1 MKDLKDAVKEAT
13 GLEIS
18 DVNYTVEVLTGFAL
32 VSKTRSYVAAKKKS
46 EKKGANTHAL
56 VLAAYEEKTP
66 GASEAA
72 AVHAPLALPPSE
84 GEGSL
89 EGDEN
94 LLSGAAYGRGCCP
107 LERGIEE
114 QVVAECARAYPE
126 GVACADLAR
135 NFNLHVKPFG
145 KRVSEMISYKH
156 WYGLEEREMY
166 IPGGR
171 TKGKFL
177 FLAAATAEAK
187 GLEPKPPLARGGSD
201 AAEELRAKR
210 AEILW
215 KRLCEVGFL
224 SSASAGRWISACE
237 NANAGKFIDRKV
249 LNRIVDLLGS
259 DGKLVR
265 RERVRAAAGS
275 HASSGSAKDFEV
287 FMHPTFPPLD
297 PPLRDRVVSAIKRE
311 EAALKA
317 APRARTGSRKRKKN
331 LLLADGV
338 SDPLEED
345 APARAR
351 HRGGGAYAVRRRVG
365 PAPPFATYRVLS
377 AIEAGFIPAKA
388 VRLRRLHEFLCDAAL
403 GGGGTGGI
411 SSGTTGTARTPSTSS
426 GAENEW
432 SAGFELDAVVT
443 REMPVELY
451 LNVVGAP
458 DFETLT
464 LETSPPTLRGILR
477 GAIAG
482 KTLGDLTSAERTA
495 LCGVGVGDD
504 DAADGDLQLD
514 AGARERA
521 KTQGERLSRLVE
533 HLCEMDLV
541 KRDVEEKVSCDE
553 GSSGMM
559 RQRHALALVGKYDSD
574 ALGAQAAVAFAPSA
588 QYSRAKVAEYWDG
601 LERAFKKKSE
611 EEKSEMRDRFPAAK
625 DRDLCSLATWSQVRC
640 VDAVTRVA
648 LAEAFDAARWD
659 DEVTSGGGT
668 AAAEDPADEDSF
680 ARAAAKR
687 AALAPYTCPA
697 AARCVELEDAFGME
711 RGRVHN
717 MRERERKNL
726 RVYLTAEGVI
736 TEQECRDADERAEA
750 ERAEAKRAKAAK
762 REGTAEE
769 AEKTAADVAKE
780 GEHASRRYFWD
791 ERGDSLLAL
800 AVTRR
805 LAIDGV
811 REENSQIPVAV
822 AAARGELPATRKPC
836 IRRWTKT
843 LFTGERK
850 EKLEAVA
857 KRFFDLGA
865 RRRKAA
871 RRAAVRAATA
881 GEEEAAPEGG
891 GTSAN
896 ADAWERRG
904 RWCAA
909 AEEALRGEV
918 EKVMK
923 DLPCGNYRRQRRPE
937 VRSSARAP
945 GAGAGD
951 GSDSDGSD
959 SDDDIPLA
967 RKFADDVPIAQ
978 IFPAGGR
985 SDESSSD
992 AAGFDS
998 EPSESDSES
1007 ESRRGRAREDP
1018 RSAALRNPV
1027 AGMDAESK
1035 MRFAASAGAFAMI
1048 LTHKLR
1054 SSGDEAA
1061 MAEGLRALEAAT
1073 RRFGREA
1080 GEAAVKELIA
1090 RGVAVQDERGLALD
1104 ARRFAQLT
1112 DDRRTSFG
1120 TSGATRDAP
1129 DAYATLRSRAKG
1141 RRVVFPRAPTAGELH
1156 ALLLALAEGHVVL
1169 DVAREADV
1177 ETLPQAFTD
1186 RRANDDD
1193 ASEKGASEDAGRLLT
1208 RVVVDATDGWAS
1220 PPPPP
1225 PPPRALFL
1233 GARPVASAPSPAAA
1247 ETAELVR
1254 SAGAAG
1260 LTAGELSAARR
1271 NAREAAAAAAAAAA
1285 DNDAPPPSLCG
1296 VSSSNEPDA
1305 SLAEALN
1312 AGAVVEVNAY
1322 DETRFLAPEHASA
1335 FLARDP
1341 ARSFPGDDGAARA
1354 WSLPDGAD
1362 DGDVVR
1368 GLKRR
1373 VLGAVNARP
1382 GVAERTLAAS
1392 LEPALNPASARAF
1405 VARMVEDGALEVL
1418 RVTSAREAA
1427 EAEAPPPPLRSE
1439 ETRAKLREAE
1449 NEPPIRHLVANLD
1462 PTRWGL
1468 NDE

>member
-1 MKDLKDAVKEAT
+1 MLTRLPSAQPSSTRTPVRASRRRPPPVLVVAPRRVRDAALGLAGAQLWSASPTVEQRLALERVGAARHNADADKLTVKDLKDAVKEAT

-114 QVVAECARAYPE
+114 QVVAECARAHPE

-237 NANAGKFIDRKV
+237 NANAGKFIDKKV
-249 LNRIVDLLGS
+249 LSRIVDLLGS

-287 FMHPTFPPLD
+287 LMHPTFPPLD

-464 LETSPPTLRGILR
+464 LETSPATLRGILR

-574 ALGAQAAVAFAPSA
+574 SLGAQAAVAFAPSA

-750 ERAEAKRAKAAK
+750 EREAKRAKAKRAK
-762 REGTAEE
+762 AAEREGTAED

-780 GEHASRRYFWD
+780 GEHASGRYFWD

-836 IRRWTKT
+836 TRRWTKT

-857 KRFFDLGA
+857 KDSSPSARAGARRLGA
-865 RRRKAA
+865 RRFAPRPRGRKRRRPKEEGLPRTRTRGSAA
-871 RRAAVRAATA
+871 
-881 GEEEAAPEGG
+881 GG
-891 GTSAN
+891 GAPP
-896 ADAWERRG
+896 RR
-904 RWCAA
+904 R
-909 AEEALRGEV
+909 
-918 EKVMK
+918 
-923 DLPCGNYRRQRRPE
+923 
-937 VRSSARAP
+937 
-945 GAGAGD
+945 
-951 GSDSDGSD
+951 
-959 SDDDIPLA
+959 
-967 RKFADDVPIAQ
+967 
-978 IFPAGGR
+978 
-985 SDESSSD
+985 
-992 AAGFDS
+992 
-998 EPSESDSES
+998 
-1007 ESRRGRAREDP
+1007 
-1018 RSAALRNPV
+1018 RSAARW
-1027 AGMDAESK
+1027 
-1035 MRFAASAGAFAMI
+1035 
-1048 LTHKLR
+1048 
-1054 SSGDEAA
+1054 
-1061 MAEGLRALEAAT
+1061 
-1073 RRFGREA
+1073 RR
-1080 GEAAVKELIA
+1080 
-1090 RGVAVQDERGLALD
+1090 
-1104 ARRFAQLT
+1104 
-1112 DDRRTSFG
+1112 
-1120 TSGATRDAP
+1120 
-1129 DAYATLRSRAKG
+1129 
-1141 RRVVFPRAPTAGELH
+1141 
-1156 ALLLALAEGHVVL
+1156 
-1169 DVAREADV
+1169 
-1177 ETLPQAFTD
+1177 
-1186 RRANDDD
+1186 
-1193 ASEKGASEDAGRLLT
+1193 
-1208 RVVVDATDGWAS
+1208 
-1220 PPPPP
+1220 
-1225 PPPRALFL
+1225 
-1233 GARPVASAPSPAAA
+1233 
-1247 ETAELVR
+1247 
-1254 SAGAAG
+1254 
-1260 LTAGELSAARR
+1260 
-1271 NAREAAAAAAAAAA
+1271 
-1285 DNDAPPPSLCG
+1285 
-1296 VSSSNEPDA
+1296 
-1305 SLAEALN
+1305 
-1312 AGAVVEVNAY
+1312 
-1322 DETRFLAPEHASA
+1322 
-1335 FLARDP
+1335 
-1341 ARSFPGDDGAARA
+1341 
-1354 WSLPDGAD
+1354 
-1362 DGDVVR
+1362 
-1368 GLKRR
+1368 
-1373 VLGAVNARP
+1373 
-1382 GVAERTLAAS
+1382 
-1392 LEPALNPASARAF
+1392 
-1405 VARMVEDGALEVL
+1405 
-1418 RVTSAREAA
+1418 
-1427 EAEAPPPPLRSE
+1427 
-1439 ETRAKLREAE
+1439 
-1449 NEPPIRHLVANLD
+1449 
-1462 PTRWGL
+1462 
-1468 NDE
+1468 